1 MNENGGGSQGGKD
14 VSLDDL
20 FGENLGA
27 NARRSAEAEGDH
39 NKAELMGR
47 VTCSDDEEAEV
58 EVEDMPC
65 FTNPWKSNRRSQGR
79 ARCKPPP
86 PVQDVV
92 RGMCGS
98 SCDGGA
104 PQTADRK
111 THRLRVR
118 F

>member
-58 EVEDMPC
+58 EVEKTCEGDILVRRGSPQ
-65 FTNPWKSNRRSQGR
+65 KADSN
-79 ARCKPPP
+79 
-86 PVQDVV
+86 
-92 RGMCGS
+92 
-98 SCDGGA
+98 
-104 PQTADRK
+104 
-111 THRLRVR
+111 THRLCVR